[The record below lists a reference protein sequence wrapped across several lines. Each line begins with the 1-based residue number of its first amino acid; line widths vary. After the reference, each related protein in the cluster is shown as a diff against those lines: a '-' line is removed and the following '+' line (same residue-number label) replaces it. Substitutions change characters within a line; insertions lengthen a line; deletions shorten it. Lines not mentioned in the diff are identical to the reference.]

1 MTPALSFVIPL
12 YNSAATIA
20 SMVHDIEQLTIEGGH
35 EIVLVDDGSADD
47 TSAICRELV
56 RTARIPAT
64 LVEHARNFGEHNA
77 VLTGWRHARGTHV
90 VNLDDDG
97 QNPPSEAV
105 RLWQHARATNLDVVF
120 GHYEVKQHSLFRNAG
135 SWFTNRMTDWALD
148 KPHGFYLSSFRCVS
162 GFVTKQVTDYR
173 GPYPYL
179 DGLLLQVTQRIGS
192 IPVRHDVRRAGR
204 SGYTLRRLIRLW
216 LSAWLNFSLL
226 PLRAA
231 TLIGLLTAVAGL
243 AAFAGVVW
251 LWVTD
256 RGPAYGWGWVMATV
270 LVFSGTQL
278 VMLGL
283 IGEYLGRMFL
293 TVNQRPQAV
302 VREVVTNAPA
312 RPDVLI

>member
-20 SMVHDIEQLTIEGGH
+20 SLVHDIEGLSIEGGH
-35 EIVLVDDGSADD
+35 EIVLVNDGSSDA
-47 TSAICRELV
+47 TSVVCRGLI
-56 RTARIPAT
+56 RTARVPIT

-105 RLWQHARATNLDVVF
+105 RLWQHATANQLDVVF
-120 GHYEVKQHSLFRNAG
+120 GHYEVKQHSAWRNAG
-135 SWFTNRMTDWALD
+135 SWLTNRMTDWALD

-162 GFVTKQVTDYR
+162 GFVTKQVTSYT

-179 DGLLLQVTQRIGS
+179 DGLLLQITQRIGS
-192 IPVRHDVRRAGR
+192 ISVRHDVRRAGE
-204 SGYTLRRLIRLW
+204 SGYTMRRLIRLW

-231 TLIGLLTAVAGL
+231 TFLGLITASAGLL
-243 AAFAGVVW
+243 AFVGVVW
-251 LWVTD
+251 LWLTN

-283 IGEYLGRMFL
+283 IGEYVGRMFL

-302 VREVVTNAPA
+302 VREVVTSTVD
-312 RPDVLI
+312 RVVI